1 MQQTQKATAG
11 QLWENQK
18 KEFLTLNGLNSECLN
33 SPASQSTQH
42 YFLVG
47 KEMPVT

>member
-1 MQQTQKATAG
+1 MLEQPQKATAG

-18 KEFLTLNGLNSECLN
+18 KSLLTSNGLNSEFL

-42 YFLVG
+42 YLLVW
-47 KEMPVT
+47 KEMPVI